1 MFLFHI
7 NIYRCNL
14 KAAGLNPNSNRLN
27 SSSTIVRRA
36 KVFADQF
43 RKNPDWLFTTPQ
55 QKFDFL
61 YTGRFA
67 YGSVIHNILLLC
79 FFYLM
84 LHIGSVFFFNN

>member
-14 KAAGLNPNSNRLN
+14 KAAGLTPNSNRLN

-43 RKNPDWLFTTPQ
+43 RKHPDWLFTTPQ
-55 QKFDFL
+55 QRFDFL

-67 YGSVIHNILLLC
+67 YGSVIHHILL
-79 FFYLM
+79 FM
-84 LHIGSVFFFNN
+84 LVF